1 MSKNKMKDLYLWN
14 ESFFYVDKSIMK
26 KWWSI

>member
-26 KWWSI
+26 K